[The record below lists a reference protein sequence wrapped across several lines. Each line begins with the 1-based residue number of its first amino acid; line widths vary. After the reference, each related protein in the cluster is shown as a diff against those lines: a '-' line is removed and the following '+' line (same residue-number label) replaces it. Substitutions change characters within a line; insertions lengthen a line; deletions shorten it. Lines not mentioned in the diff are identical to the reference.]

1 VEKGVAEEKNIECY
15 IADWRLPRNGGQRLT
30 TSRESVPGLMYTP
43 EYNVC
48 KYVSMASSP
57 PAFVVSTLTHSWDT
71 SANGTHDPR
80 LPSLP
85 ADIISVTDCLSS
97 LLYIHPKGI
106 AAIFPS

>member
-1 VEKGVAEEKNIECY
+1 VEKGVAEEKYRVLHCRLEAPTERRTETNY
-15 IADWRLPRNGGQRLT
+15 IPGIRFGVDVY
-30 TSRESVPGLMYTP
+30 SRVQCM
-43 EYNVC
+43 
-48 KYVSMASSP
+48 YVSMASSP
-57 PAFVVSTLTHSWDT
+57 PAFVVSTLTHSWHT